1 MQWTVYALIMEVTYR
16 GTLFLK
22 TPNKKRIFASYGVDS
37 IILKRV
43 AVLEARMAAGNSAI
57 LFTLQ

>member
-1 MQWTVYALIMEVTYR
+1 MEVTYR